1 MLVTEL
7 QATGATCQVKKID
20 HEQKLIDSWASCIE
34 LDKWNSDKIK
44 IKISSHGIIA
54 NHGAYNMIHHSL
66 QQQSIS

>member
-1 MLVTEL
+1 VKEL
-7 QATGATCQVKKID
+7 QATGATCQVKEIV

-54 NHGAYNMIHHSL
+54 NH
-66 QQQSIS
+66 